1 MKQFTL
7 IFAALI
13 FGLLLLLVACKS
25 ADISPPDT
33 EEDVLSSVVT
43 ETYTD
48 AESISGTD
56 VKTDPETMTENLPQ
70 TETEGEESFP
80 IYTSPTET
88 EVPQTEHE
96 TYEAVHIPEDAKIY
110 QMHTDVRG
118 VGETPMQANRLPSTV
133 LSKHTHIR
141 VTPPLGYTCHGFE
154 LSGIRY
160 EGDTIPV
167 SMLKAATDPLL
178 LIEYATY
185 ELPVLRITVDGKS
198 IESKTEYVDMMLS
211 LENTED
217 VLLNVSGGIR
227 LRGNST
233 AGYIKKPYR
242 IKFDQKQSL
251 FGLDKA
257 KSWVL
262 LAEYLDPSCM
272 HNYAAM
278 YLGQASDAL
287 AFTPTVHQVNLY
299 LDGEYMGIYSLCEQ
313 VEEKEGRLDLE
324 IPITADM
331 TELMD
336 FNFLV
341 CMDERAPE
349 YPGAKRGETYFFIPS
364 VGRYFELK
372 YPRKEDFVSEAQ
384 FKKFFGELQA
394 YYEKMA
400 DYFLAG
406 NSNWIG
412 RNIHVESLVDHLI
425 VDQIMGERDHVWK
438 SFYTYHEKREESR
451 AGRISFGPIWD
462 YDYSLYTPWTG
473 EPNISY
479 EVSKQVEYSNFFFQG
494 LMKSRLAS
502 KVKARY
508 KALYADVLSEAVKE
522 VENHRDS
529 IAESL
534 ALNQER
540 WYEQDPRLTERNVD
554 FLLKFLKSR
563 QKVLRQTWA

>member
-1 MKQFTL
+1 MKKFTL
-7 IFAALI
+7 IFAVLAL
-13 FGLLLLLVACKS
+13 GLLLLLVACKNT
-25 ADISPPDT
+25 DISSPDT
-33 EEDVLSSVVT
+33 EGGVLTSNAA
-43 ETYTD
+43 EAYTD
-48 AESISGTD
+48 AESMVGDASGT
-56 VKTDPETMTENLPQ
+56 TDESLLHTETAQGGAFPVYTSPAETEAPQ
-70 TETEGEESFP
+70 TEP
-80 IYTSPTET
+80 
-88 EVPQTEHE
+88 E
-96 TYEAVHIPEDAKIY
+96 TYETLHIPEDAKIY
-110 QMHTDVRG
+110 PLNTDVRS
-118 VGETPMQANRLPSTV
+118 VGEIPMEAKRLPDAA

-141 VTPPLGYTCHGFE
+141 VIPPIGYACRGFE
-154 LSGIRY
+154 VSGIRY

-167 SMLKAATDPLL
+167 AMLKAATDPLL
-178 LIEYATY
+178 LMEYATY
-185 ELPVLRITVDGKS
+185 ELPILHITVGGKS
-198 IESKTEYVDMMLS
+198 IESKTEYVDMTLS

-217 VLLNVSGGIR
+217 VLLHIPGGIR

-242 IKFDQKQSL
+242 IRFDQKQTL

-287 AFTPTVHQVNLY
+287 AFTPTIHQVNLY

-384 FKKFFGELQA
+384 FKKFFAELQA

-406 NSNWIG
+406 NANWMG
-412 RNIHVESLVDHLI
+412 RNIHVESLIDHLI
-425 VDQIMGERDHVWK
+425 VDQIMGEKDHVWK
-438 SFYTYHEKREESR
+438 SFYTYHEKRDESR

-473 EPNISY
+473 EPNVSY
-479 EVSKQVEYSNFFFQG
+479 EISKQVEYSNFFFQG

-502 KVKARY
+502 KVKERY
-508 KALYADVLSEAVKE
+508 NALYADVLSEAIKE
-522 VENHRDS
+522 VQNYRDS

-534 ALNQER
+534 VLNQER
-540 WYEQDPRLTERNVD
+540 WYRQDPNLTDRNAD

-563 QKVLRQTWA
+563 QKVLRQAWA

>member
-1 MKQFTL
+1 MKKFTL

-25 ADISPPDT
+25 ADISSPDT
-33 EEDVLSSVVT
+33 EGDVLSSVAT
-43 ETYTD
+43 EAYTD
-48 AESISGTD
+48 ADSISEPNAGTNS
-56 VKTDPETMTENLPQ
+56 ETVTEGPSQ

-80 IYTSPTET
+80 IYTPPVET
-88 EVPQTEHE
+88 EAPQTEPE
-96 TYEAVHIPEDAKIY
+96 TYEAIQIPEDAQIY
-110 QMHTDVRG
+110 QMHTDVRR
-118 VGETPMQANRLPSTV
+118 VGEIPVEANRLPDAV

-141 VTPPLGYTCHGFE
+141 VILPLGYACRGFE
-154 LSGIRY
+154 VSGIRY

-167 SMLKAATDPLL
+167 AMLKATPAPLL

-185 ELPVLRITVDGKS
+185 ELPILHISVGGKS
-198 IESKTEYVDMMLS
+198 IESKTEYVDMTLS

-217 VLLNVSGGIR
+217 VLLNMSGGIR

-242 IKFDQKQSL
+242 IRFDQKQSL

-287 AFTPTVHQVNLY
+287 AFTPTIHQVNLY

-331 TELMD
+331 TKLMD

-400 DYFLAG
+400 DCFLAG
-406 NSNWIG
+406 NANWMG
-412 RNIHVESLVDHLI
+412 RNIHVESLIDHLI
-425 VDQIMGERDHVWK
+425 VDQIMGEKDHVWK

-473 EPNISY
+473 EPNVSY
-479 EVSKQVEYSNFFFQG
+479 EVGKQVEYSNFFFQG

-502 KVKARY
+502 KVKERY
-508 KALYADVLSEAVKE
+508 NALYADVLSEAIKE
-522 VENHRDS
+522 VQNYRDS

-534 ALNQER
+534 VLNQER
-540 WYEQDPRLTERNVD
+540 WYRQDPNLTDRNAD

-563 QKVLRQTWA
+563 QKVLRQAWA

>member
-25 ADISPPDT
+25 ADISSPDT

-80 IYTSPTET
+80 IYTSPAET

-141 VTPPLGYTCHGFE
+141 VTPPLGYTCRGFE

-251 FGLDKA
+251 FGLGKA

-324 IPITADM
+324 IPITEDM

-540 WYEQDPRLTERNVD
+540 WYKQDPRLTERNVD

>member
-25 ADISPPDT
+25 ADISSPDT
-33 EEDVLSSVVT
+33 EEDALSSVVT
-43 ETYTD
+43 EAYTD

-80 IYTSPTET
+80 IYTSPAET
-88 EVPQTEHE
+88 EVPQTEPE

-331 TELMD
+331 TEFMD